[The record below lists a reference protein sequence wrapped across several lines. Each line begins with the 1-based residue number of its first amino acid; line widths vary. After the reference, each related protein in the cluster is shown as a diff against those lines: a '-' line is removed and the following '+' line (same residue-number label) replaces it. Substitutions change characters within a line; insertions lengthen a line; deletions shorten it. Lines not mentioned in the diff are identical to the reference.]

1 MSLRNPVKYPV
12 KYYSWQ
18 DDQAPQ
24 LSNAEGVIKTI
35 LKACLITGYGSK
47 QGAGWTSL
55 FEDAYR
61 MVLRRPLRLNNPPDV
76 KIENGAFN
84 VNGTTTTRHRIVS
97 QDNPTSLDDTN
108 ELAAGNLYARNSKCN
123 QGWYCIVTDFAF
135 LLIYQIG
142 EQYDNQP
149 YQALYVGETQSMYAT
164 DTTNF
169 LFNYLS
175 GAKTTGDGISYLR
188 SIMSTY
194 AGGSDD
200 QVFKNMKNAQ
210 TYVSSKQYLQLGS
223 AIAEIVDDQY
233 MAQRLM
239 IGARYV
245 LPFFGALRSYSATDG
260 GVENITFDN
269 RPAVRFVQS
278 TRYNNNGQGVNIF
291 YIPIDYWE
299 L

>member
-1 MSLRNPVKYPV
+1 MSLKNPVKYPV
-12 KYYSWQ
+12 KFYTWQ
-18 DDQAPQ
+18 DANAPQ
-24 LSNAEGVIKTI
+24 LSDADGVIKTI
-35 LKACLITGYGSK
+35 LKACLVTGYGDK

-76 KIENGAFN
+76 KIENGTFA
-84 VNGTTTTRHRIVS
+84 VNGTNTTRHRIVAH
-97 QDNPTSLDDTN
+97 DNATGLDDTN
-108 ELAAGNLYARNSKCN
+108 ELSAVNLYCRNPECGK
-123 QGWYCIVTDFAF
+123 GWYCIVTDFAF

-142 EQYDNQP
+142 EYNNNQP
-149 YQALYVGETQSMYAT
+149 YQALYVGETPSLYAT

-169 LFNYLS
+169 LFNYPS

-194 AGGSDD
+194 VGGSDD

-245 LPFFGALRSYSATDG
+245 LPFFAALRSYSASDG
-260 GVENITFDN
+260 GVTNITFDN

-278 TRYNNNGQGVNIF
+278 TTYNNNSQGVNIF